1 MAHTVTA
8 PTSLTALFSLTKS
21 AEVPLMNFGSV

>member
-8 PTSLTALFSLTKS
+8 PTSLTTLFSLTNRD
-21 AEVPLMNFGSV
+21 EVPLMNFGSV